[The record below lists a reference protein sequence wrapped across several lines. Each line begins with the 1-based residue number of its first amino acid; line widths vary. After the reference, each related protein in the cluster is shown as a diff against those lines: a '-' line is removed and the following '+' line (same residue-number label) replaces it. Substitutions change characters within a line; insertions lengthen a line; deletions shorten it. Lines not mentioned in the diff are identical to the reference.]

1 MNLIWKFRDY
11 KLNYMVNSLTRDSFL
26 VIFVV
31 VCFTGCRTPVFEPID
46 VTKIPDG
53 EYEGES
59 IKFPG
64 PMIVHTIIKDG
75 KICEIKLLKHFALKK
90 YTNMMQPLIT
100 NIIAKQDVNVDAVT
114 GATISSTALK
124 RAVHDS
130 LKKAIKQSA
139 MTNSNEASGNKK

>member
-1 MNLIWKFRDY
+1 MNLVEKFKDY
-11 KLNYMVNSLTRDSFL
+11 KLNYIFNNLTMGSFL

-31 VCFTGCRTPVFEPID
+31 ICFTGCRTPFFERID
-46 VTKIPDG
+46 ITKIPDG
-53 EYEGES
+53 EYEGKS

-75 KICEIKLLKHFALKK
+75 KICDIKIVRHFALKK
-90 YTNMMQPLIT
+90 YTDMMQPLIT

-114 GATISSTALK
+114 GATISSVALK

-130 LKKAIKQSA
+130 LKKAIKQAA
-139 MTNSNEASGNKK
+139 MTNSSEPPDKK